1 MDKAKIKQI
10 EKEQLVSID
19 NVIFEP
25 TPKKRP
31 YSRDKYIYEDERF
44 NPKQHT
50 IYLDKLGRTIEITS
64 IAFIVLSLLGFLT
77 VFVWAFN

>member
-25 TPKKRP
+25 MP
-31 YSRDKYIYEDERF
+31 RDKYIYEYTNAEFEKDF
-44 NPKQHT
+44 IH
-50 IYLDKLGRTIEITS
+50 LDKIIIRGS
-64 IAFIVLSLLGFLT
+64 LSVIFLT
-77 VFVWAFN
+77 LAGMIYSIYFM